1 MPLPLPGV
9 LRIAIEFF
17 RIGLKDFA
25 FREKQQAHLIGRHA
39 RDEGICLV
47 EGLPQPLHRQ
57 GRIHRRIAGYTPEI
71 SELSRS
77 RWSARS
83 RRIADCRLE
92 SGTAKASICSA

>member
-1 MPLPLPGV
+1 MPLPLPGMRRV
-9 LRIAIEFF
+9 IAKM
-17 RIGLKDFA
+17 IGVRLNRFA
-25 FREKQQAHLIGRHA
+25 ILQKRQTYFIGWHA
-39 RDEGICLV
+39 CGKGIRFV